1 MSQDKNVFDL
11 TKQSLNIETGNQE
24 EHIFSEK
31 FERRQ
36 KMLIEQVREEERNYM
51 KNHNKKLVAAAAVVL
66 LAVGA
71 VTTVGASA
79 LFKIDN
85 MVTENT
91 KETKEAEIAF
101 GVPES
106 NEWKASQEWWEF
118 LNEYTQTAEY
128 SEAVDKAD
136 ENLKNGITDD
146 TFSRYPESYGIY
158 TQAMAD
164 KLEEI
169 LKKYNLKLEGE
180 RTFVYSY
187 EEFLNYTE
195 FENFVTAPNT
205 MNFLSAVI
213 YEEGNWHGDFDFM
226 NKEGEKV
233 YTGQISASHKGVLD
247 SLCLRLGDLTDYDEW
262 NYTNANG
269 DSLYLMTNHNT
280 KLSYIFYNGE
290 KDFINVH
297 LNSVYMKDGKVYD
310 ITTVDIDT
318 LKECEEL
325 SLTRE
330 QLEEV
335 ADIFEFSKLSK
346 QDSNRDLQEKQED
359 VTAFSQ
365 DGEEASKEQDGE
377 GIVPE
382 QGENT
387 SVPEENGEKS
397 ETQQD
402 MASFYGTWKIWA
414 CQPVDEISL
423 PEEKAEELSAF
434 INTTV
439 TYQKDAA
446 SWNDQNM
453 DIAGYEFTPYTYT
466 EEMIVQ
472 EYGINL
478 GEWWNGI
485 GEVTG
490 VHISSGNEFFGSRFF
505 IVNDDVLWIYYND
518 AMFLAR
524 KN

>member
-1 MSQDKNVFDL
+1 MSQDKKVFDL
-11 TKQSLNIETGNQE
+11 TRQSLDIETSEQE
-24 EHIFSEK
+24 EHVFSEK

-36 KMLIEQVREEERNYM
+36 KMLIEQVRAEERNRM
-51 KNHNKKLVAAAAVVL
+51 KNQNKKWVAAAAVVAL
-66 LAVGA
+66 LTVGA
-71 VTTVGASA
+71 VTTAGASV
-79 LFKIDN
+79 LFKVDN

-128 SEAVDKAD
+128 LEAVDKAD

-180 RTFVYSY
+180 RTPAYSY

-195 FENFVTAPNT
+195 FENFVMAPNT

-213 YEEGNWHGDFDFM
+213 YEEGNWHGDFELM
-226 NKEGEKV
+226 NKEGEKM
-233 YTGQISASHKGVLD
+233 YDGQISASHKGVLD

-269 DSLYLMTNHNT
+269 DSLYLMINHNT

-290 KDFINVH
+290 KDFVNVH

-346 QDSNRDLQEKQED
+346 TWENNNEELKTEQKDENLTSEQSDEDS
-359 VTAFSQ
+359 
-365 DGEEASKEQDGE
+365 
-377 GIVPE
+377 VPE
-382 QGENT
+382 QSEKDAV
-387 SVPEENGEKS
+387 SEESNE
-397 ETQQD
+397 ETQSEQNES
-402 MASFYGTWKIWA
+402 SFYGTWKVWA
-414 CQPVDEISL
+414 CQPADELSL
-423 PEEKAEELSAF
+423 LAEKAEELSAF
-434 INTTV
+434 INSTV
-439 TYQKDAA
+439 TYQKDAV

-466 EEMIVQ
+466 EEMIVS

-490 VHISSGNEFFGSRFF
+490 VHVTSKQEFFGSRFF
-505 IVNDDVLWIYYND
+505 IVNDDVLWIYYD
-518 AMFLAR
+518 GAMFLAR